1 MSMRSKKRALENNDL
16 HPNDKEEK
24 DAEESFAASEQSPRP
39 HDEAA
44 GSTPIDGEI
53 TYPEGGFKAW
63 SVVFGAFCGTAAS
76 IGLYNTSGVFE
87 AYMSRELLPDQSPSN
102 VGWIFGIYAFVTW
115 FLGVQVGPTFDA
127 MGPKML
133 MIGGSVCTLGGIF
146 ALSACTGVLS
156 LCKTCPRCHE
166 QPCWQRRRLDRP
178 PSLGEPRSSLT
189 LKQSTIKS
197 S

>member
-1 MSMRSKKRALENNDL
+1 MSMRSEKCALENNDL
-16 HPNDKEEK
+16 HLNDEKGK
-24 DAEESFAASEQSPRP
+24 DATEQSPRP
-39 HDEAA
+39 YEEAA
-44 GSTPIDGEI
+44 GSMPIDREI

-87 AYMSRELLPDQSPSN
+87 AYMSRELLPDQSPSS

-127 MGPKML
+127 MGPTML
-133 MIGGSVCTLGGIF
+133 MIGGSICTLGGIL

-156 LCKTCPRCHE
+156 QKMPLGFTNNLVGNDDGWTSLPPWE
-166 QPCWQRRRLDRP
+166 NLDHR
-178 PSLGEPRSSLT
+178 
-189 LKQSTIKS
+189 
-197 S
+197 